1 MIRRA
6 LISIATALPVFSFAA
21 FPDKPITLIQ
31 GFAAGGNADVIAR
44 IVAAGM
50 AKELGQPVVVEAKLG
65 AGGNVASGLVA
76 KAAADGYT
84 LILLTGGHPCLARSI
99 KSCRLIRS
107 RTLTGCRW

>member
-1 MIRRA
+1 MIRHA
-6 LISIATALPVFSFAA
+6 LISILAALPVFSYAA

-65 AGGNVASGLVA
+65 AGAGGDVD
-76 KAAADGYT
+76 AAGAFAPR
-84 LILLTGGHPCLARSI
+84 H
-99 KSCRLIRS
+99 
-107 RTLTGCRW
+107 LTGCRQRAWF